1 MTPDGVR
8 ASFQQRCRPRSR
20 GRRTLHSRVE
30 LEALLLAER
39 LITSGFD
46 RGDISL
52 MASHDVVVRKLRAI
66 YRDPIEVAEA
76 PDLPGLDLVT
86 RDDV

>member
-1 MTPDGVR
+1 MEYEPPSNSDVVLVR
-8 ASFQQRCRPRSR
+8 EVV
-20 GRRTLHSRVE
+20 GTLHSRVE